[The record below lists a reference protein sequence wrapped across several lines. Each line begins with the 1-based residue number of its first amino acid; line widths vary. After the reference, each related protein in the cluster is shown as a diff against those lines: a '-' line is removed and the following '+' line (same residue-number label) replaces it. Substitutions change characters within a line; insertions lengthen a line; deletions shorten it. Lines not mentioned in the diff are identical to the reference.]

1 MPPEHWCCHG
11 TAINPD
17 TGNIAEYKEFSGC
30 SDAAHWQHSNTD
42 EIGRMFQGLGPD
54 SYMPTGTN
62 TLWFIDRKDIPK
74 HKKPTYVRVVCA
86 DRPKKPNPRRVRWT
100 AGGDRIDYPPPAN

>member
-17 TGNIAEYKEFSGC
+17 TGNIAEYKELSGC

-62 TLWFIDRKDIPK
+62 TLWFIDRKDLPK
-74 HKKPTYVRVVCA
+74 HKKTTYLRVVCA
-86 DRPKKPNPRRVRWT
+86 L
-100 AGGDRIDYPPPAN
+100 ALILL